1 MAKFVC
7 GGLVRI
13 PFFLLLCLTAPAAW
27 SAGNPSLPAQP
38 LPAFPPLTLPAAQA
52 MALRDAPQLAAQ
64 RAATDAAR
72 QSVEPAGQQA
82 DPKLIVGIENLP
94 VEGADRFRVTRDFMT
109 MRRIGVMQ
117 DVVRGD
123 KLRLRAERA
132 EAESRR
138 EVSGLALAE
147 TTLQRDVA
155 LAWIDVHF
163 ALRQQQVLARLE
175 AETRLQISAADAA
188 LAGGKSGT
196 GEPFGAR
203 LMLAQLEERKL
214 EVERQLARARAQ
226 LARWIGESAS
236 RPLGDAPDFARLPSN
251 GADLRAQV
259 ERLPVLA
266 QWDRTLDA
274 ARIEVQMAQADARPD
289 WSWELVYAQRGPD
302 FSNMLSFNVRI
313 DLPIF
318 QARRQAPLVAVKVAQ
333 QEQIRAQAEAA
344 KREQIAEIESLRA
357 DWQAAMRRIDRYRSD
372 LLPLARERSAAQLAA
387 YRGGQGGLMPV
398 VEARKAE
405 IDLQLMQLQA
415 EQEQARAWAQL
426 SFLLPTTL
434 AKEPS

>member
-1 MAKFVC
+1 MAKIVC

-13 PFFLLLCLTAPAAW
+13 PFFLLLCLTAPAVW
-27 SAGNPSLPAQP
+27 SAGTSSFPSQP
-38 LPAFPPLTLPAAQA
+38 LSSFPPLTLPAAQA

-64 RAATDAAR
+64 RAAADAAR
-72 QSVEPAGQQA
+72 QSVDPAGQQS
-82 DPKLIVGIENLP
+82 DPKLIVGIESLP
-94 VEGADRFRVTRDFMT
+94 VEGVDRFRVTRDFMT

-123 KLRLRAERA
+123 KLRLRVARA

-138 EVSGLALAE
+138 EEAGLALAE
-147 TTLQRDVA
+147 TTVQRDVA
-155 LAWIDVHF
+155 LAWIEVHF
-163 ALRQQQVLARLE
+163 AERQQRLLALLE

-203 LMLAQLEERKL
+203 LMMAQLEERKL

-226 LARWIGESAS
+226 LARWVGDAAS
-236 RPLGDAPDFARLPSN
+236 RPLGDAPDFVRLSST
-251 GADLRAQV
+251 GTEVRAQV
-259 ERLPVLA
+259 DQLPVLA
-266 QWDRTLDA
+266 QLDRMLDA
-274 ARIEVQMAQADARPD
+274 ARIDVQLAQADTRPD

-302 FSNMLSFNVRI
+302 FGNMLSFNVRI

-357 DWQAAMRRIDRYRSD
+357 DWQAATRRIDRYRTD
-372 LLPLARERSAAQLAA
+372 LLPLARERRAAQLAA

-415 EQEQARAWAQL
+415 EQEQGRAWAEL
-426 SFLLPTTL
+426 SFLLPITL
-434 AKEPS
+434 AKEPL